1 MLANTDTL
9 SLTPE
14 VTLIQELPGSHK
26 SYKLQNS
33 TLKNMQHSSLK
44 KLQHSSQIAS
54 NTEGCQ
60 NPHKISTALLWAM
73 HVAILTGQ
81 YYKSLP

>member
-33 TLKNMQHSSLK
+33 TLK